1 MIKKLENEEILI
13 NEFLKQNPAAKRY
26 RLYDSELRKDF
37 QEKRL
42 VEDNVIYVI
51 HFTTKIGEL
60 FRFIITG
67 PAEKLGDSIAEISL
81 KDDKGVF
88 IKNPQIFRENDTDN
102 TYRVRAFYVKKVMT
116 LNNYNLIMDIYMNA
130 KKYVPKLRT
139 TIFSFLYE
147 KAINYYTKKN
157 FTETVKALKNI
168 REIEN
173 DRFYY

>member
-1 MIKKLENEEILI
+1 MIKKLENEEISI
-13 NEFLKQNPAAKRY
+13 NEFLKQNPAAKGY

-42 VEDNVIYVI
+42 VEDNGIYGI

-116 LNNYNLIMDIYMNA
+116 LNNPIVSKAFSSALSGTNKINTVDIS
-130 KKYVPKLRT
+130 
-139 TIFSFLYE
+139 FSFTF
-147 KAINYYTKKN
+147 KDFSN
-157 FTETVKALKNI
+157 
-168 REIEN
+168 
-173 DRFYY
+173 

>member
-1 MIKKLENEEILI
+1 MS
-13 NEFLKQNPAAKRY
+13 KRI
-26 RLYDSELRKDF
+26 F
-37 QEKRL
+37 QIECCKAFKNRW
-42 VEDNVIYVI
+42 
-51 HFTTKIGEL
+51 F
-60 FRFIITG
+60 F
-67 PAEKLGDSIAEISL
+67 ISL
-81 KDDKGVF
+81 IISGVFAFCGAYIMISNYFFRIDMWKLLMDENGVF